1 MVNCIWLQFGVEMV
15 NSEKAKDDLDK
26 YRIEIK
32 EKETLFQLAVVEIA
46 GKRGKWTEHVF

>member
-1 MVNCIWLQFGVEMV
+1 MDE
-15 NSEKAKDDLDK
+15 SSDTEDPEKKAKEDLDK